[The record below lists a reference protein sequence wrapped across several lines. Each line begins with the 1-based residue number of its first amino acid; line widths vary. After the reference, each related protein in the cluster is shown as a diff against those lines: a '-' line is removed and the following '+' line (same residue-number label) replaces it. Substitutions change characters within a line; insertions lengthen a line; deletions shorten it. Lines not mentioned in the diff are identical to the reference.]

1 VSPVKRLLRSDAVR
15 RAVCRLGAL
24 YIRFVRWTG
33 RWQTVGGDVPRHRWD
48 AGEPFILAFWH
59 GRLLMMPHCW
69 DPAKPIH
76 MLISEHRD
84 GRLIADTVAHFGIE
98 TVTGSSSK
106 GGAGA
111 LRAMVKHLKAGH
123 CVGVTP
129 DGPRGP
135 RMRATEGIIA
145 TARLSG
151 APIIPATYSA
161 AAGRNL
167 GSWDRFLVAWPFTRG
182 VIVWGEPL
190 SVDKDADADAMETA
204 RRTLEERLNAIT
216 AEADRLCGRTPVE
229 PAAVE
234 ADAPAPGGAP
244 A

>member
-1 VSPVKRLLRSDAVR
+1 
-15 RAVCRLGAL
+15 
-24 YIRFVRWTG
+24 
-33 RWQTVGGDVPRHRWD
+33 
-48 AGEPFILAFWH
+48 
-59 GRLLMMPHCW
+59 LMMPHCW